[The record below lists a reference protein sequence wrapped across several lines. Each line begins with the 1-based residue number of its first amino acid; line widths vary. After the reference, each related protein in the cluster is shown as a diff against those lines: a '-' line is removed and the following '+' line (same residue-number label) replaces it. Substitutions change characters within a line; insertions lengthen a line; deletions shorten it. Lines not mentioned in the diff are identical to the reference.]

1 MSSCVKTFNIDK
13 VFESY
18 STETDILG
26 RPAKQNPF
34 VNEKEA
40 LELLGGIKN
49 REDFEDAL
57 QNSDL
62 DYLKDKGEEIF
73 EEFSSYTRVPIRE
86 VVEGSIVDKVITN
99 RQYLEEVLTEPTNG
113 EIVKMLDFLLE
124 LSPLVTQNNAES
136 VQKIIDETLD
146 STIDIGLDLSMER
159 GKSLDEVK
167 PILQA
172 VADFIEFSDEAS
184 FNNLVSEYDRISPSL
199 NSNTTLVKLPL
210 DNDFMFYMETN
221 QDEYSLYETN
231 NIIKVDENVYME
243 VSQQPLE
250 EIYQG
255 LLSNLKALPTSILPQ
270 KEQPNIINIVE
281 QKVKIEDLKNY
292 VTEKAK
298 SVERTPLTNVE
309 TLQKI
314 IATKMFFEL
323 PITVQPEIP
332 TIREKLNT
340 YLNPTN
346 NYDYL
351 VTDFIAD
358 FNKEKIREGR
368 KNSRKYKDYY
378 SNFEINEK
386 GIILKNSD
394 PITVKLMESYISE
407 DMKNYLSSTDQIQ
420 LEVYDDMITR
430 ELKREYYLEYPKA
443 LPIFE
448 GNYNPI
454 NQNTISSKESMDF
467 LRLPDNRVFEQ
478 TDSIEDTFFYSN
490 VTDKEQPKLDIE
502 KRDYENLQPTAS
514 VTNIKNLYTKAVEQ
528 EIDKEL
534 ECK

>member
-1 MSSCVKTFNIDK
+1 MAGLVKCIGDSNLSKGRKKLWIEELNTIRKSNENENI
-13 VFESY
+13 S
-18 STETDILG
+18 
-26 RPAKQNPF
+26 
-34 VNEKEA
+34 
-40 LELLGGIKN
+40 ELLFIQEKRKEIIFELNNFKESIGEMTTPI
-49 REDFEDAL
+49 EDFVLPVLEDVSIIPIVI
-57 QNSDL
+57 QGRNMGF
-62 DYLKDKGEEIF
+62 YNKDIAYVNKEN
-73 EEFSSYTRVPIRE
+73 Y
-86 VVEGSIVDKVITN
+86 
-99 RQYLEEVLTEPTNG
+99 
-113 EIVKMLDFLLE
+113 
-124 LSPLVTQNNAES
+124 
-136 VQKIIDETLD
+136 
-146 STIDIGLDLSMER
+146 DI
-159 GKSLDEVK
+159 
-167 PILQA
+167 P
-172 VADFIEFSDEAS
+172 
-184 FNNLVSEYDRISPSL
+184 
-199 NSNTTLVKLPL
+199 
-210 DNDFMFYMETN
+210 
-221 QDEYSLYETN
+221 
-231 NIIKVDENVYME
+231 
-243 VSQQPLE
+243 
-250 EIYQG
+250 
-255 LLSNLKALPTSILPQ
+255 
-270 KEQPNIINIVE
+270 NIVE
-281 QKVKIEDLKNY
+281 QKVEIEDLKNY

-394 PITVKLMESYISE
+394 PITIKLMESYISE

-467 LRLPDNRVFEQ
+467 LRLSDNRVFEQ